1 MSIAEV
7 VGLALVLVYAPYVYA
22 KVSALDDLGERI
34 TLANPARRI
43 ISLAPHITELLF
55 AAGAGGQIVGVVDHS
70 DYPPAAQ
77 NILRIGAYN
86 SVSHEALIAL
96 TPDLI
101 VAWHSGNGSEQ
112 IRRLRALG
120 LNVYANEP
128 RKLPDIARSLVDF
141 ARLSG
146 HLETGSQAAEQ
157 FLSTYRELH
166 RRNQDRSIVRVFY
179 QVWNQP
185 LITMN
190 GKHVISDVIRL
201 CGGENVFED
210 AIPLAPRISV
220 ESVLRLDP
228 DVIVASGMAQARPE
242 WLDMWTAWPSI
253 KAVRNNHLYY
263 IPPDLLQ
270 RHTPRLL
277 DGAKTLC
284 KQLDKVRND
293 LAR

>member
-22 KVSALDDLGERI
+22 EVSALDDLGERI

-228 DVIVASGMAQARPE
+228 DVIVASGM
-242 WLDMWTAWPSI
+242 L
-253 KAVRNNHLYY
+253 AVLV
-263 IPPDLLQ
+263 
-270 RHTPRLL
+270 
-277 DGAKTLC
+277 TLVVVPVFAAVPIIVSGS
-284 KQLDKVRND
+284 VRM
-293 LAR
+293 LHSSG